1 MFKKMKAKILQLQAE
16 LQANKGIVPDSWKP
30 YFELIKLL
38 LVISELFEDADTR
51 VIIQEII
58 AAIELA
64 EKI

>member
-30 YFELIKLL
+30 YLELIKLL

-58 AAIELA
+58 AAITLA
-64 EKI
+64 ESA

>member
-1 MFKKMKAKILQLQAE
+1 MKAKILQLQAE

-30 YFELIKLL
+30 YLELIKLL

-58 AAIELA
+58 AAITLA
-64 EKI
+64 ESA

>member
-30 YFELIKLL
+30 YLELIKLL

-58 AAIELA
+58 AAISLA
-64 EKI
+64 ESA

>member
-30 YFELIKLL
+30 YLELIKLL
-38 LVISELFEDADTR
+38 LVISELFEDTDTR

-58 AAIELA
+58 AAITLA
-64 EKI
+64 ESA